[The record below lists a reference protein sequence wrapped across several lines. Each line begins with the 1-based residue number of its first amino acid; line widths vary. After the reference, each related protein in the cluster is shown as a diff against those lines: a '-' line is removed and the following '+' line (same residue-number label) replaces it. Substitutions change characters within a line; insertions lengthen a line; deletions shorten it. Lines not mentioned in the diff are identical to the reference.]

1 MNYEI
6 KELSEELINESF
18 FETCSNLR
26 NIDKSIDDTKK
37 LFSKMKNDSNSI
49 TLVVV
54 ENNNIV
60 IWSISL
66 LIEQKFL
73 MWHAKWWHLEDV
85 VVRKGHEWK
94 WIWKA
99 MVDEITKIAK
109 DKWCEVI
116 MLSFNSKY
124 IKFYEKCGY
133 KINSNSM
140 KLVIK

>member
-60 IWSISL
+60 I
-66 LIEQKFL
+66 
-73 MWHAKWWHLEDV
+73 
-85 VVRKGHEWK
+85 
-94 WIWKA
+94 
-99 MVDEITKIAK
+99 
-109 DKWCEVI
+109 
-116 MLSFNSKY
+116 
-124 IKFYEKCGY
+124 
-133 KINSNSM
+133 
-140 KLVIK
+140 